1 MIVHRS
7 QRDAGKA
14 GIEDVIEADDGVVP
28 GELDVVLGK
37 SVDDAHGHHIV
48 DGDEGRIGAGEQLR
62 PLGHGPPDA
71 VADVV
76 ARRMLESR
84 PAPVP
89 PLGDDP
95 AGRSAPSAM

>member
-28 GELDVVLGK
+28 GDLDVVLGK

-48 DGDEGRIGAGEQLR
+48 DGDEGRIVPESSSGRWATAR
-62 PLGHGPPDA
+62 PM
-71 VADVV
+71 
-76 ARRMLESR
+76 R
-84 PAPVP
+84 
-89 PLGDDP
+89 
-95 AGRSAPSAM
+95 